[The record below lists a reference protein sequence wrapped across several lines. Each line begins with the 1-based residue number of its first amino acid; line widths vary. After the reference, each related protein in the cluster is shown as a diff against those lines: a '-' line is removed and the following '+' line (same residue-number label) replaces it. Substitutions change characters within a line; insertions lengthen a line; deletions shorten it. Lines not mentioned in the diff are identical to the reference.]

1 MARPALCCRWLAP
14 SSSRTLFSGRLWLWP
29 QVPCSLMHAKPCMLQ
44 VLLGHLIQWP
54 NTTLCSSGSVLQAFG
69 GPLPNR
75 KCTCIH
81 ERQVLSWPAFSGCS
95 ARLLGCC
102 GLHSLVVRL
111 GWRAAVVCIV
121 RLVGLPGGPLW
132 PAFSGSSAW
141 LVGCS
146 GLHSLVDLLGWWAAV
161 ACILRL
167 VGLAAGL
174 L

>member
-1 MARPALCCRWLAP
+1 M
-14 SSSRTLFSGRLWLWP
+14 
-29 QVPCSLMHAKPCMLQ
+29 
-44 VLLGHLIQWP
+44 
-54 NTTLCSSGSVLQAFG
+54 
-69 GPLPNR
+69 
-75 KCTCIH
+75 
-81 ERQVLSWPAFSGCS
+81 
-95 ARLLGCC
+95 
-102 GLHSLVVRL
+102 
-111 GWRAAVVCIV
+111 VCIL
-121 RLVGLPGGPLW
+121 RLVGLPGGLLW

>member
-1 MARPALCCRWLAP
+1 MARPALCCRWLAL
-14 SSSRTLFSGRLWLWP
+14 SNSRTLCSGRLWLWP

-111 GWRAAVVCIV
+111 GWRAAVVCIL
-121 RLVGLPGGPLW
+121 RLVGLPGGLLW

>member
-1 MARPALCCRWLAP
+1 MGSWPDRHFAAGGLLLRALAP
-14 SSSRTLFSGRLWLWP
+14 SSSRTLFSGRLWLWL

-95 ARLLGCC
+95 ARLLGCYSLQSLDGRVGVFSC
-102 GLHSLVVRL
+102 GMFDIHRSSRSCGGLARFFGIARLACNHSQKVS
-111 GWRAAVVCIV
+111 
-121 RLVGLPGGPLW
+121 
-132 PAFSGSSAW
+132 AFSKYFRPAMG
-141 LVGCS
+141 
-146 GLHSLVDLLGWWAAV
+146 HP
-161 ACILRL
+161 I
-167 VGLAAGL
+167 
-174 L
+174 